1 MPARWTSHSVL
12 LISLCV
18 TLAATDVVHRLT
30 NERENATLNRSAD
43 QLRQNIESGLNKYL
57 TVLDNVRAFSMAKV
71 SMSPAQFHAYVEALH
86 LSEKYQGIEG
96 LGVAL
101 KFDSTLKEKVIEK
114 AREQGISDFKIWPPS
129 ENPQVCPL
137 VLIEPPEKENL
148 SAIGYDLFTDKDHR
162 STAILAAEKGMPA
175 ATGTSVFGGKENNW
189 QGKGFFILMPGYSS
203 GRPPATIEERRTNVV
218 GYVYCAFRT
227 APFLQAIIG
236 RSTNSGIGLRIYDG
250 HSISDDK
257 LIHQSVEW
265 PASVNRSFL
274 VTNSINVANRTW
286 NLVFASQPKVPFD
299 FNPALITFLVGL
311 ALSLLLWRIT
321 VTQIRAR
328 EDAERHAQELRESEG
343 KIRELNTSLERKVG
357 ERTAELESVIE
368 ELKAFSYSV
377 SHDLRAPLRHI
388 GGFVSL
394 LQSNALIASDEKA
407 QRHATIIAGAT
418 HQMGQLIDAL
428 LKFSQL
434 GRVDLAVTPGVNINK
449 LVQEACETAI
459 PTNQDRAITWKI
471 ADLPPVAADPTLLR
485 QVFANLVSNAV
496 KYSGPRSPA
505 VIEIGSEILD
515 REVLF
520 FVRDNG
526 VGFDMAYSGKLF
538 GVFQRLHQESEF
550 EGTGVGLANVR
561 RIVSRHGGR
570 TWAESV
576 LDKGATFYFTLPK
589 TG

>member
-1 MPARWTSHSVL
+1 
-12 LISLCV
+12 
-18 TLAATDVVHRLT
+18 
-30 NERENATLNRSAD
+30 
-43 QLRQNIESGLNKYL
+43 LNKYL
-57 TVLDNVRAFSMAKV
+57 TVLDSVRAFSMAKV
-71 SMSPAQFHAYVEALH
+71 SMSRPQFHDYVEALN
-86 LSEKYQGIEG
+86 LRDRYQGIEG

-101 KFDSTLKEKVIEK
+101 KFDSTLKEKIVEK

-129 ENPQVCPL
+129 ENPQICPL

-148 SAIGYDLFTDKDHR
+148 AAIGYDLFTDEDHR
-162 STAILAAEKGMPA
+162 STAILAAEKGTPA
-175 ATGTSVFGGKENNW
+175 ATGTSVFGAKENKSK
-189 QGKGFFILMPGYSS
+189 GKGFFILMPGYNG
-203 GRPPATIEERRTNVV
+203 GRLPETIEQRRTNVV

-250 HSISDDK
+250 HSMSDDT
-257 LIHQSVEW
+257 LIHQSLEW
-265 PASVNRSFL
+265 PASVNRSLL
-274 VTNSINVANRTW
+274 VTNSINVASRTW
-286 NLVFASQPKVPFD
+286 NLVFASQPRLLLD
-299 FNPALITFLVGL
+299 FNPTLVTFFVGL
-311 ALSLLLWRIT
+311 ALSALLWRIT
-321 VTQIRAR
+321 ITQIRAR
-328 EDAERHAQELRESEG
+328 EDAESHAQELRESEG
-343 KIRELNTSLERKVG
+343 KIRELNTSLERRVA

-394 LQSNALIASDEKA
+394 LQSNVVIASDEKA
-407 QRHATIIAGAT
+407 QRHAAIIAGAT
-418 HQMGQLIDAL
+418 QQMGQLIDAL

-434 GRVDLAVTPGVNINK
+434 GRVNLAVTQGVNVNK

-459 PTNQDRAITWKI
+459 PANGDRAITWRI
-471 ADLPPVAADPTLLR
+471 ADLPSVTADPTLLR

-505 VIEIGSEILD
+505 VIEIGSESLD
-515 REVLF
+515 HEVLF
-520 FVRDNG
+520 FIRDNG
-526 VGFDMAYSGKLF
+526 VGFDMAYVAKLF
-538 GVFQRLHQESEF
+538 GVFQRLHQENEF

-570 TWAESV
+570 TWAESIV
-576 LDKGATFYFTLPK
+576 DKGATFYFTLPK